1 MKILKNKTMI
11 IIAVFALLSAISI
24 YAVYRFQPFLKIERY
39 SVLKSLFPNN
49 SQVKTN
55 YIFDV
60 KSRFFAAGYAQHGH
74 IYELTTFLPPKIL
87 QNERYQETIAYLSD
101 EDHEEFLSSFYGL
114 QKESESAQAYKDDHY
129 NLSLYPN
136 STVLDEDVFE
146 MNSLS
151 IKSKIFINSENRLY
165 SVSMFET
172 DHALYIFNLQADDS
186 LSKNILSKES
196 DGIQLMR
203 EIIRAIL
210 EKTL

>member
-24 YAVYRFQPFLKIERY
+24 YAVYSFQPFLKIERY

-49 SQVKTN
+49 SHVKTN

-60 KSRFFAAGYAQHGH
+60 KSRFFAKGYAQHGH

-87 QNERYQETIAYLSD
+87 LNGRYQENIAYLSD

-114 QKESESAQAYKDDHY
+114 QKESDSAQGYEEDHY
-129 NLSLYPN
+129 NLGLYPN

-146 MNSLS
+146 MKSLS
-151 IKSKIFINSENRLY
+151 IKSKIFINSEHRLY

-172 DHALYIFNLQADDS
+172 DHALYIFKLQTDDS
-186 LSKNILSKES
+186 LSKKILFKES

-203 EIIRAIL
+203 EIIRTIL
-210 EKTL
+210 EKTV